1 MIHTID
7 GPVQIIH
14 ADEAGLHCFSKSVV
28 YPKHF
33 LVYVDF
39 FTSKT
44 YTYGMKKKATIRQV
58 ISNTES
64 LREYLKG
71 ENRHQMQL
79 QTNQEFNQN
88 VIAEINRKYKVLH
101 YNSKLMEKR
110 AIDAE

>member
-1 MIHTID
+1 M
-7 GPVQIIH
+7 
-14 ADEAGLHCFSKSVV
+14 
-28 YPKHF
+28 
-33 LVYVDF
+33 
-39 FTSKT
+39 
-44 YTYGMKKKATIRQV
+44 
-58 ISNTES
+58 SNTES

-71 ENRHQMQL
+71 ENRRQMQL